1 MCSEDSPLS
10 GANDFVEDIGSSIG
24 DAGASIDDAVND
36 NVPGGWATVAAVALG
51 GAAAAGAFGAGLGA
65 GAAGLSEA
73 ELLAADALIGEGTA
87 AGAGATVAGADAVL
101 PGALASEGTAQ
112 LGTGTA
118 LAEGATTNPL
128 SPYYGVGADASN
140 PLLTSAGYGSTEL
153 GGTGSIIGSGT
164 GLGVSTLPEVS
175 AATGFG
181 GLTAADFPSYDVSNA
196 GNGVNAKD
204 VADALRKANTVRKL
218 LTPQN
223 SQMMQSFNALNNPNA
238 SGNMSGT
245 GLPTE
250 YRAKNPFSFGEQQ
263 QPVQNTLATLLRNN
277 NGNS

>member
-1 MCSEDSPLS
+1 MS
-10 GANDFVEDIGSSIG
+10 FFSSAWHAVADPVDEALTG
-24 DAGASIDDAVND
+24 VDDVVND
-36 NVPGGWATVAAVALG
+36 TIPGGWATVAAVALG
-51 GAAAAGAFGAGLGA
+51 GAAAAGAFGAVGA

-101 PGALASEGTAQ
+101 PGALASEGTTQ
-112 LGTGTA
+112 LGAGTA

-153 GGTGSIIGSGT
+153 GGTGSIVGSGT
-164 GLGVSTLPEVS
+164 GLGVSTLPQVS

-204 VADALRKANTVRKL
+204 VADALRKANTLRKL

-223 SQMMQSFNALNNPNA
+223 SQMMQSFNALNNP
-238 SGNMSGT
+238 SGNISGT

-263 QPVQNTLATLLRNN
+263 QPIQNTLATLLRNN

>member
-1 MCSEDSPLS
+1 MCGGSSPLS
-10 GANDFVEDIGSSIG
+10 AIVDPIEDLGGSIG
-24 DAGASIDDAVND
+24 DAGATIDDAVNE
-36 NVPGGWATVAAVALG
+36 NIPGGWYTVAAAALG
-51 GAAAAGAFGAGLGA
+51 GAGAAGAFGAEF
-65 GAAGLSEA
+65 GAAAAGMTEA
-73 ELLAADALIGEGTA
+73 ELLAADAAIAEGTA

-101 PGALASEGTAQ
+101 PGALASEGTTQ
-112 LGTGTA
+112 LGAGTA

-153 GGTGSIIGSGT
+153 GGTGSIVGSGT
-164 GLGVSTLPEVS
+164 GLGVSTLPQVS
-175 AATGFG
+175 SATGFG
-181 GLTAADFPSYDVSNA
+181 GLTAADFPTYDVSNA

-204 VADALRKANTVRKL
+204 VADALRKANTLRKL

-223 SQMMQSFNALNNPNA
+223 SQMMQSFNALNNPSA
-238 SGNMSGT
+238 SGNISGT

-263 QPVQNTLATLLRNN
+263 QPIQNTLATLLRNN

>member
-1 MCSEDSPLS
+1 MSFFDD
-10 GANDFVEDIGSSIG
+10 AKDFVEDIGESIG
-24 DAGASIDDAVND
+24 DVGASIDDAVND
-36 NVPGGWATVAAVALG
+36 NIPGGWVTVGAVALG
-51 GAAAAGAFGAGLGA
+51 GAAAAGAFGAGA
-65 GAAGLSEA
+65 GAAAGLTEA
-73 ELLAADALIGEGTA
+73 ELLAADAAIAEGTA

-223 SQMMQSFNALNNPNA
+223 SQMMQSFNALNNP

-263 QPVQNTLATLLRNN
+263 QPIQNTLATLLRNN

>member
-1 MCSEDSPLS
+1 MCGGSSPLS
-10 GANDFVEDIGSSIG
+10 AIVDPIEDLGGSIG
-24 DAGASIDDAVND
+24 DAGATIDDAVND

-51 GAAAAGAFGAGLGA
+51 GAAAAGAFGAGA
-65 GAAGLSEA
+65 GAAAGLTEA
-73 ELLAADALIGEGTA
+73 ELLAADAAIAEGTA

-101 PGALASEGTAQ
+101 PGALASEGTTQ
-112 LGTGTA
+112 LGAGTA

-153 GGTGSIIGSGT
+153 GGTGSIVGSGT
-164 GLGVSTLPEVS
+164 GLGVSTLPQVS

-223 SQMMQSFNALNNPNA
+223 SQMMQSFNALNNP

-263 QPVQNTLATLLRNN
+263 QPIQNTLATLLRNN